1 MSAADE
7 GRSLGEL
14 VASATADLS
23 ALVHDE
29 IALAKAEVRQDV
41 KRAVFGS
48 VAGSV
53 AGVLAL
59 FSVPLFSFGLAF
71 WLRNW
76 WDIPLAVACTIVGG
90 LYLVLAGLLGLMA
103 KVWFGH
109 ISPPARSMQSARES
123 AGVLSSVKP
132 RPRAATGAAGEAAG
146 PDGHVSGAAPVD
158 RAPAAKA
165 GPRA

>member
-14 VASATADLS
+14 VASATTDLS

-29 IALAKAEVRQDV
+29 IALAKAEIRQDV

-48 VAGSV
+48 LAGSI
-53 AGVLAL
+53 AGVLVL
-59 FSVPLFSFGLAF
+59 FAVPLFSFGLAF

-76 WDIPLAVACTIVGG
+76 WDIPLAVACVIVGG
-90 LYLVLAGLLGLMA
+90 LYVVLAALLGLMA

-123 AGVLSSVKP
+123 AGVLSNVRP
-132 RPRAATGAAGEAAG
+132 RPRNGDGSVAVAAG
-146 PDGHVSGAAPVD
+146 PDGAAPAD

>member
-29 IALAKAEVRQDV
+29 IALAKAEIREDV
-41 KRAVFGS
+41 KRAAFGS
-48 VAGSV
+48 VAGAI

-59 FSVPLFSFGLAF
+59 FAVPLFSFALAF

-76 WDIPLAVACTIVGG
+76 WGIPLAIACTIVGG
-90 LYLVLAGLLGLMA
+90 LYLLLAAVLILLA
-103 KVWFGH
+103 KSTLGR
-109 ISPPARSMQSARES
+109 ISPPERSIQSAKES
-123 AGVLSSVKP
+123 ASVLSAVRPHP
-132 RPRAATGAAGEAAG
+132 REE
-146 PDGHVSGAAPVD
+146 DEPV
-158 RAPAAKA
+158 PAASAHEQQPA
-165 GPRA
+165 GQRPEPVGGGRTT